1 MCRGG
6 VRSGAGTGGFQFR
19 VLGQDPPHPANTH
32 PPSTRGIVA
41 PPAQLLG
48 NLTSPPSH
56 VRLFQRTNR
65 RRDSPVASAGATA
78 AAGRNNHAGSPPRPP
93 HHSGPS
99 CAAPSAPDAATSPK
113 SHTGGVHAVA
123 VRSPHSDR
131 RNLSRTSWYV
141 STPFAPPR
149 KHCQHRL
156 FICQRPGP
164 RRQTSVPTLWRM
176 NLSAHYR

>member
-65 RRDSPVASAGATA
+65 RRDLRWRPLGRPLRPGGTITQARHPDRRIIA
-78 AAGRNNHAGSPPRPP
+78 AHRAP
-93 HHSGPS
+93 HPAHR
-99 CAAPSAPDAATSPK
+99 TLQ
-113 SHTGGVHAVA
+113 
-123 VRSPHSDR
+123 RR
-131 RNLSRTSWYV
+131 RNLTLAEFTLLQYDRRTAIGVISSRTSWYV